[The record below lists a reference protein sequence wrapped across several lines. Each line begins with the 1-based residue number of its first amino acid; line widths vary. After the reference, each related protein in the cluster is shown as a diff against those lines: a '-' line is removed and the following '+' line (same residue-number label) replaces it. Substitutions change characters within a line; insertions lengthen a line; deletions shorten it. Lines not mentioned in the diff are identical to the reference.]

1 MAEFWGGESL
11 DLDAAAVVVVVV
23 VAGGRS
29 LGAVE

>member
-11 DLDAAAVVVVVV
+11 DLDAADVVVVV